1 MTPCFAGRRL
11 PLAGSGGGISPARAR
26 FSFMGAGALDTDC
39 DCDTLEYYGGNR
51 AVETKQGVRQ
61 PLDGDLLE
69 ILKGRLGAA
78 DADDVLVQLGNVSG
92 TPSGSGDSPFTS
104 SGRGDSPFADTV
116 EWPTQPQH
124 ATSALPFEF
133 WGGYIGYFG
142 YELRHDTTR
151 QAQLPVQ
158 LQIHLQVLCQHATQE
173 LAGHLKE
180 GANGQRHQQ
189 RNVPMGFWIKADR
202 FIAFDHDE
210 HRAYVLSTA
219 DSAGASDWVESTVLK
234 LQELAST
241 HAAKTVANGHV
252 NGRVNGT
259 VKGPLMHDVKHH
271 DVGMK
276 CRTSRSK
283 QRYEQDLREA
293 LALIGQGETYEVC
306 LTNQVICR
314 ADQSHDSYGSYS
326 SAQSPS
332 GILNEPPLELYCRLR
347 RKNPAPYAAFLFH
360 DPSGQF
366 SAGAFPSGTAFE
378 QQLFTEEQVPPQPAF
393 AVCCSSPERF
403 VRLERGGIIESKPI
417 KGTAPRG
424 KTHQEDVALAKALA
438 SCEKAIAEN
447 LMIAD
452 LVRNDMGRVC
462 EVGSVH
468 VPKLMTIETYAT
480 VHQMVTTVRGQL
492 RSGLTA
498 LDAVAAAFPPG
509 SMTGAP
515 KIRTMEII
523 DKLEDHAP
531 RGVYSGSLGFLS
543 RGGQADLNVVIR
555 TGVVTPDGVSVGA
568 GGAVIALSD
577 VEDEYQEMLLK
588 ARAVLQALG
597 LDVTAGGLSAAA
609 ATDSSA
615 QPDAPLSTAVHS
627 SAQTVTLRAAAVDG
641 IGQAEA
647 AGGSGAAAAELPRAA
662 AAAAAAA
669 QRC

>member
-1 MTPCFAGRRL
+1 
-11 PLAGSGGGISPARAR
+11 
-26 FSFMGAGALDTDC
+26 
-39 DCDTLEYYGGNR
+39 
-51 AVETKQGVRQ
+51 
-61 PLDGDLLE
+61 
-69 ILKGRLGAA
+69 
-78 DADDVLVQLGNVSG
+78 
-92 TPSGSGDSPFTS
+92 
-104 SGRGDSPFADTV
+104 
-116 EWPTQPQH
+116 
-124 ATSALPFEF
+124 
-133 WGGYIGYFG
+133 
-142 YELRHDTTR
+142 
-151 QAQLPVQ
+151 
-158 LQIHLQVLCQHATQE
+158 
-173 LAGHLKE
+173 
-180 GANGQRHQQ
+180 
-189 RNVPMGFWIKADR
+189 
-202 FIAFDHDE
+202 
-210 HRAYVLSTA
+210 
-219 DSAGASDWVESTVLK
+219 
-234 LQELAST
+234 
-241 HAAKTVANGHV
+241 
-252 NGRVNGT
+252 
-259 VKGPLMHDVKHH
+259 
-271 DVGMK
+271 MK

-306 LTNQVICR
+306 LTNQVICS

-326 SAQSPS
+326 SAQPRS

-366 SAGAFPSGTAFE
+366 SGGTSPSVPASE
-378 QQLFTEEQVPPQPAF
+378 QQLSTEGQLPPQPAF

-424 KTHQEDVALAKALA
+424 KIHQEDVALAKALA

-468 VPKLMTIETYAT
+468 VPKLMAIETYAT

-609 ATDSSA
+609 AVNGSSAQHDALSAAAAVDSSA
-615 QPDAPLSTAVHS
+615 QRDALST
-627 SAQTVTLRAAAVDG
+627 AAAVDSSSAQRDALSAAEAVDSSAQRDALSATVHSIAQAG
-641 IGQAEA
+641 GPRAAVDGSGQAEV

-669 QRC
+669 AAQRC